1 MTQRVFGFHYTLKD
15 KEGNVIDSS
24 ENSSPLLFLEES
36 GQIIPGLEKEI
47 IDLEVGDKKNIE
59 VKAAE
64 AYGDIIED
72 LRITVQRSQFPE
84 GQELNVG
91 DQFQVTN
98 EAHAPIFTVIEI
110 EGDNVHVDGNHPLAG
125 HDLFFDIEVT
135 EKRNATEEE
144 LAHGHAHGVG
154 GHNH

>member
-24 ENSSPLLFLEES
+24 ENTSPLLFLEES

-47 IDLEVGDKKNIE
+47 IDLEVGDRKNIE